1 MLSNPE
7 KIQPLKVKHDGKIT
21 IAEGRNRKETNWRN
35 REISWGQLLARIG
48 VTRRTGE
55 TLDEYRKMPK
65 SQQDEIKDVGGFVG
79 GTLKGGRRK
88 ADSVAWR
95 QIISLDADHAPRN
108 FWSGV
113 AMLTDYAMA
122 VYSTHKHTP
131 EAPRLRLLIPL
142 SRPVTPEE
150 YQAVSRRIAA
160 DLGIDHFDDTTFE
173 PSRLMYWPSTSLDG
187 EFFFQTIDEG
197 WINPDDVL
205 SRYADWRDPAQ
216 WPESSR
222 ANQERK
228 KLADKQWDPTE
239 KSGIVGAFCRTYS
252 IEDAITKFLPDIYI
266 PCDVEGRFTYVDGST
281 SGGLVLYEDHFAFSH
296 HGTDPI
302 SGRLCNAFDLVRI
315 HKFGELDDE
324 AKPGTPP
331 AKMPSF
337 REMNRLA
344 TGDEPVRITL
354 GEERLASA
362 LSDFGELD
370 DEETP
375 TDSKWIAKLKLNKVT
390 GEFEASIDNV
400 RMILEKDPRLA
411 GKIGFDEFYIRP
423 VAKGK
428 LPWRESGEPTPW
440 SDTDDS
446 GLRHYIESVFNIASP
461 TKIEDALR
469 IVMDKHR
476 YHPVREY
483 LDSLVWDGEKR
494 LETLF
499 IDYLG
504 AEDSEYIRT
513 VTRKTFAA
521 AAGRALCPG
530 IKFDYMPI
538 LIGSQ
543 GVGKSYILKRMGK
556 NWHSDSCYTVT
567 GKEAYEQLIG
577 AWIIEMAELTATK
590 KAEIEASKQFI
601 SKQEDQFRM
610 AYAKRPIVLKR
621 QCVFIGTTNDR
632 ECLKD
637 RTGNRRYWPV
647 MVRTTKPSKDLWVE
661 LTDSEIDQ
669 IWAESAYL
677 WKQGEPLYLSKELE
691 KEAMKHQEIHT
702 EENAKT
708 GVVREFLDKYLPTDW
723 DTRDIQSRKSWLLNE
738 FGDNPGSVQRQK
750 VCAAEIWV
758 ECFGGDFKHFGP
770 IQSREIGDI
779 LRGLDGW
786 EPYPSGRGRS
796 RFKNYGSQK
805 TYSRKTDLLE

>member
-113 AMLTDYAMA
+113 EMLTGYAMA

-142 SRPVTPEE
+142 SRPVTAEE

-228 KLADKQWDPTE
+228 KLADKQGDPTE

-428 LPWRESGEPTPW
+428 LPWRESGEPTP
-440 SDTDDS
+440 
-446 GLRHYIESVFNIASP
+446 
-461 TKIEDALR
+461 
-469 IVMDKHR
+469 
-476 YHPVREY
+476 
-483 LDSLVWDGEKR
+483 
-494 LETLF
+494 
-499 IDYLG
+499 
-504 AEDSEYIRT
+504 
-513 VTRKTFAA
+513 
-521 AAGRALCPG
+521 
-530 IKFDYMPI
+530 
-538 LIGSQ
+538 
-543 GVGKSYILKRMGK
+543 
-556 NWHSDSCYTVT
+556 
-567 GKEAYEQLIG
+567 
-577 AWIIEMAELTATK
+577 
-590 KAEIEASKQFI
+590 
-601 SKQEDQFRM
+601 
-610 AYAKRPIVLKR
+610 
-621 QCVFIGTTNDR
+621 
-632 ECLKD
+632 
-637 RTGNRRYWPV
+637 
-647 MVRTTKPSKDLWVE
+647 
-661 LTDSEIDQ
+661 
-669 IWAESAYL
+669 
-677 WKQGEPLYLSKELE
+677 
-691 KEAMKHQEIHT
+691 
-702 EENAKT
+702 
-708 GVVREFLDKYLPTDW
+708 
-723 DTRDIQSRKSWLLNE
+723 
-738 FGDNPGSVQRQK
+738 
-750 VCAAEIWV
+750 
-758 ECFGGDFKHFGP
+758 
-770 IQSREIGDI
+770 
-779 LRGLDGW
+779 
-786 EPYPSGRGRS
+786 
-796 RFKNYGSQK
+796 
-805 TYSRKTDLLE
+805 